1 MSPSITMPEMIPSA
15 RVLEHLS
22 VGRPVHDAWIAGP
35 LDLDPLVVSRWL
47 CGEDMRGIYQP
58 IVMHRCFL
66 DVLDLSGRTF
76 YERVELVECYV
87 AASSLR
93 QAYFYDVLLIEDC
106 IFRDALDA
114 RNVQSEGPFIIRNT
128 TFTGYADFGGADL
141 RGGATFSG
149 VSFPGGTNLLS
160 GLGGKMG
167 PLTIS
172 GCRFR
177 PVDIPPGL
185 DPECVG
191 LTGEV
196 PARRTPVY
204 QLTCGQEA

>member
-1 MSPSITMPEMIPSA
+1 MPEIVSSDK
-15 RVLEHLS
+15 VLELLS
-22 VGRPVHDAWIAGP
+22 VGRPVRDVWITGP

-66 DVLDLSGRTF
+66 DVLDLSRRTF
-76 YERVELVECYV
+76 YERVELVECYI

-93 QAYFYDVLLIEDC
+93 QAYFYDTLLIEDC
-106 IFRDALDA
+106 IFRDDVDA
-114 RNVQSEGPFIIRNT
+114 TNVQSEGPVIVRHT
-128 TFTGYADFGGADL
+128 TFTGYADFSGANL
-141 RGGATFSG
+141 RGGATFLG

-160 GLGGKMG
+160 GLSSKAS

-177 PVDIPPGL
+177 PADIPPEL
-185 DPECVG
+185 DPERLGASV
-191 LTGEV
+191 LL
-196 PARRTPVY
+196 PARPTFSPH
-204 QLTCGQEA
+204 LLCGQEA